1 MLNSAR
7 HAQSQ
12 DACPLSPQS
21 LQHSAIQQKTLRQRA
36 GDEVHPVVGMLN
48 SACAASRPTLVSRMP
63 SLFFARR
70 TGHSNSLFA
79 TAMLGICFISAA
91 VLPADTV
98 SSDQR
103 TVTKLADGIYEIRH
117 KDAPDHFPQGN
128 TVVIIGDSDVLVVDS
143 CYLPSSAREDIAQIR
158 QWTTKPVRYLLNTH
172 WHNDHTQGN
181 SAYSDAFPGIAILA
195 QVETAGLIGLR
206 VGRYLSEYPGRIQ
219 RFQQQ
224 LDIGTNPDGKALTED
239 EKQDLKNAIAGG
251 KAASDAV
258 SAEFLNLKPKFP
270 NVTFEHE
277 LNLNLGNREV
287 QLKFLGR
294 GNTAGDAIAYLPKE
308 KILVAGDLVDSPVPY
323 LGSGFPIEQIGTLK
337 KMADMDFETLVPGH
351 GNVLKGKDFVQ
362 QEIELLEA
370 VIAAMAQ
377 EIGRTSAS
385 PQNRFEA
392 IKKGVEQN
400 VDVKAWRQKFA
411 GDDPQNQEF
420 FDVFSWPGLLEAAHA
435 EMWPR

>member
-1 MLNSAR
+1 
-7 HAQSQ
+7 
-12 DACPLSPQS
+12 
-21 LQHSAIQQKTLRQRA
+21 
-36 GDEVHPVVGMLN
+36 
-48 SACAASRPTLVSRMP
+48 
-63 SLFFARR
+63 
-70 TGHSNSLFA
+70 
-79 TAMLGICFISAA
+79 
-91 VLPADTV
+91 
-98 SSDQR
+98 
-103 TVTKLADGIYEIRH
+103 
-117 KDAPDHFPQGN
+117 
-128 TVVIIGDSDVLVVDS
+128 
-143 CYLPSSAREDIAQIR
+143 
-158 QWTTKPVRYLLNTH
+158 
-172 WHNDHTQGN
+172 
-181 SAYSDAFPGIAILA
+181 
-195 QVETAGLIGLR
+195 
-206 VGRYLSEYPGRIQ
+206 
-219 RFQQQ
+219 
-224 LDIGTNPDGKALTED
+224 
-239 EKQDLKNAIAGG
+239 
-251 KAASDAV
+251 
-258 SAEFLNLKPKFP
+258 
-270 NVTFEHE
+270 
-277 LNLNLGNREV
+277 
-287 QLKFLGR
+287 
-294 GNTAGDAIAYLPKE
+294 LPKE